1 MDSSTK
7 AECHAHHI
15 DFAEDQTNN
24 VLEKNLRDDK
34 SVFLDP
40 ESCNLGELNVTT
52 DHDDVLVPQPSDDP
66 QDPLNWGSSRKHAVL
81 AVVIACSF
89 LPDYGSVT
97 GAATLTLQAE
107 EYGISPDLVNHS
119 QSGNQFM
126 VGAGGIIAVMLS
138 AYFGRLPVLFWFMVA
153 AFATAAGQAGSNGFI
168 GFFVPRVMNGFF
180 TGVAQG
186 GGLMF
191 IKDLF
196 FLHEQARKINLW
208 QSCVILSPFLGP
220 LLASFMTIS
229 LSWRWPFW
237 LYTILT
243 GLALM
248 GVIFCGQETF
258 YNRQIPPYQQ
268 PARLSRSLRLIG
280 VEQWRSR
287 SQRNPFIEAISRS
300 LLVLGKP
307 VILLTNLYYV
317 CIFAWLVAINAT
329 LPIFLSSL
337 YGFGP
342 KQIGFMY
349 FAPVVAAIIAYTLG
363 HWLHDAL
370 ANFYVRRNNGV
381 FHPESRLI
389 IVWLAMPFMLSGL
402 VIVGFAL
409 QRHYHYMLVAL
420 GWGLYTFGMIL
431 NSASV
436 NMYVLNSY
444 PEASGEVGMWIN
456 FSRTAGGFII
466 SYFQVKWVS
475 RVGAEAT
482 FGIQAAICAFAFSII
497 ILLQFRGKEL
507 RAWGGELNFKTN

>member
-1 MDSSTK
+1 MSK
-7 AECHAHHI
+7 
-15 DFAEDQTNN
+15 
-24 VLEKNLRDDK
+24 R
-34 SVFLDP
+34 
-40 ESCNLGELNVTT
+40 
-52 DHDDVLVPQPSDDP
+52 
-66 QDPLNWGSSRKHAVL
+66 
-81 AVVIACSF
+81 
-89 LPDYGSVT
+89 
-97 GAATLTLQAE
+97 
-107 EYGISPDLVNHS
+107 
-119 QSGNQFM
+119 
-126 VGAGGIIAVMLS
+126 
-138 AYFGRLPVLFWFMVA
+138 
-153 AFATAAGQAGSNGFI
+153 
-168 GFFVPRVMNGFF
+168 
-180 TGVAQG
+180 
-186 GGLMF
+186 
-191 IKDLF
+191 
-196 FLHEQARKINLW
+196 
-208 QSCVILSPFLGP
+208 P
-220 LLASFMTIS
+220 LLASFMAIS

-237 LYTILT
+237 LYAILT
-243 GLALM
+243 GLALL
-248 GVIFCGQETF
+248 GVIFFGQETF
-258 YNRQIPPYQQ
+258 YNRQIPPSEQ
-268 PARLSRSLRLIG
+268 PARGSRSLRLIG

-287 SQRNPFIEAISRS
+287 SQRNSFVEAVSRS
-300 LLVLGKP
+300 FTVLEKP

-329 LPIFLSSL
+329 LPIFLTSL

-349 FAPVVAAIIAYTLG
+349 FAPVVAAIIAYILG

-370 ANFYVRRNNGV
+370 ARFYVRRNYGV

-420 GWGLYTFGMIL
+420 GWGLYTFGMII

-466 SYFQVKWVS
+466 SYFQVEWVS

-482 FGIQAAICAFAFSII
+482 FGTQAAICAFVFPII